1 MHSSFGGRLKFLINV
16 VTVFLNVTD
25 VGLNE
30 ILEVVPKPDV
40 ENAIIIDWKTSKE
53 AGFSLVIDDRFPKFS
68 IFLTALPFPLCI
80 GPRVSQF

>member
-40 ENAIIIDWKTSKE
+40 ENAIIID
-53 AGFSLVIDDRFPKFS
+53 
-68 IFLTALPFPLCI
+68 
-80 GPRVSQF
+80 